1 MKLNKKRQK
10 ITNAFKVAMEGII
23 YTFKCNPLN
32 KIYYTLILIMVLG
45 CILFEISNIE
55 KLLLVFTIGLVILC
69 GMINIAI
76 EKTIDM
82 TTDEKHELGKIA
94 KDVSSG
100 GVVISILNAL
110 VTICVI
116 FYDKI
121 NPRFYLILLII
132 LIILFVG
139 VKTLNKDK

>member
-1 MKLNKKRQK
+1 M
-10 ITNAFKVAMEGII
+10 
-23 YTFKCNPLN
+23 
-32 KIYYTLILIMVLG
+32 
-45 CILFEISNIE
+45 
-55 KLLLVFTIGLVILC
+55 VFTIGLVILC

-132 LIILFVG
+132 LIILFIG